1 MSKTE
6 ATQHC
11 LQINGTTIAP
21 DSNVYID
28 LPVTQMYTHAPV
40 TIPVHVIHTKHPG
53 PRLFLSGAVH
63 GDEINGVEIIR
74 RVLRLP
80 VLKRLR
86 GTLVAVPIVNVHG
99 FINHTRYLPDRRDLN
114 RSFPGSETGSLTA
127 RVANIFLQ
135 EIVAKCTH
143 GIDLHTAAVHRD
155 NLPQV
160 RGNLDN
166 PEIERM
172 ARTFGAPVILN
183 GALLDGTLRKL
194 ASEAGVHTLLYE
206 AGEALRFNEV
216 CIRGGVRGI
225 LSVMRELGM
234 LPISKKKLKIPEALV
249 ARSSTWIRAP
259 QSGILRATVP
269 LGARVKNGM
278 SLGTVADPFGEREV
292 EVVSNTSGIII
303 GRTNIPL
310 VHEGDALFHVA
321 RFEQP
326 KAAEAMVEQFQAEH
340 LSDYNPLMEEEPSI
354 V

>member
-1 MSKTE
+1 MNTPAQTPLE
-6 ATQHC
+6 
-11 LQINGTTIAP
+11 INGTVIKPGT
-21 DSNVYID
+21 NVYID
-28 LPVTQMYTHAPV
+28 LPVTQLYTHAPV

-74 RVLRLP
+74 RVLKLP
-80 VLKRLR
+80 IMKRLR
-86 GTLVAVPIVNVHG
+86 GTLIAVPIVNVHG
-99 FINHTRYLPDRRDLN
+99 FINHSRYLPDRRDLN

-127 RVANIFLQ
+127 RVASIFLK
-135 EIVAKCTH
+135 EIVSKCTH

-160 RGNLDN
+160 RGDLDN

-172 ARTFGAPVILN
+172 ARSFGAPVILN
-183 GALLDGTLRKL
+183 GALVDGSLRKY
-194 ASEAGVHTLLYE
+194 AMEAGVHTLLYE
-206 AGEALRFNEV
+206 AGEALRFDEL

-234 LPISKKKLKIPEALV
+234 LPHSKQPPRQHDALV
-249 ARSSTWIRAP
+249 ARSSTWIRAA
-259 QSGILRATVP
+259 QSGILRANVTLGSRVKI
-269 LGARVKNGM
+269 GAR
-278 SLGTVADPFGEREV
+278 LGIVADPFGETEV
-292 EVVSNTSGIII
+292 DVVSTAPGIII

-310 VHEGDALFHVA
+310 VHEGDALFHIA

-326 KAAEAMVEQFQAEH
+326 KAAEAAVEQFQAEH
-340 LSDYNPLMEEEPSI
+340 LNDVDPLLDEESQI